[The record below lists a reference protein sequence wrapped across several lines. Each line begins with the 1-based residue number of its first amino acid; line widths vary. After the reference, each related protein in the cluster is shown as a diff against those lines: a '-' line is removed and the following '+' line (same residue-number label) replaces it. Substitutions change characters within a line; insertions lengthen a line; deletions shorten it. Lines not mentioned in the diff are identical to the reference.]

1 MRPFVSA
8 VFALAASMLGPL
20 AWAFGPF
27 TVRDIRL
34 VGVQRVEPGTVFGY
48 LPVKVGERLDEQRAS
63 QALRALY
70 ATGLFNDVRL
80 EVDGDVLVV
89 YLEERPS
96 IASVEI
102 SGAKDIP
109 ADAMKK
115 ALGELGLAESRI
127 FDRAL
132 LDRAEQ
138 EIKRQYLARGK
149 YAARVTATVTPLE
162 RNRVAVSLAVEEGAD
177 ARITEIRIIGN
188 RAFTERTLLD
198 QMSLTTSTWLSW
210 YTKTDQYAR
219 EKLAGDIER
228 LRSFYLNRG
237 YLEFAIVS
245 TQVSIDPD
253 REGVYVTINVSE
265 GERFTVSGY
274 RFSGNVLG
282 REKELESMMELRSGD
297 VFNGQRLADSTR
309 AMTELYG
316 SIGYAFAN
324 VNAIPE
330 VDREKRTVF
339 FNVTVDVGRRAYVRR
354 INISGNARSRDEVIR
369 RELRQFESAWYDTD
383 KIRLS
388 RLRLTRLG
396 YFTDVTIDTSPVPDA
411 PDQVDLNVNVTE
423 RSTGTFLVGVGFSST
438 DNLILTAS
446 VNQQNFLGTGKSL
459 GLNVNTGRTQ
469 QTIDLRTTDPYFT
482 ADGVSR
488 TFDVYSRRFNAE
500 ELQLGDYR
508 LLTQGVSLRFGV
520 PYTEIDRL
528 TFGLTY
534 ERNRIALGA
543 NPPSRYVEYVAAF
556 GESSWAVLGNL
567 GWLRDERDSPITP
580 TRGLYMASNVEFTL
594 PTGDLRYVRA
604 NFDAQYYKPLTKD
617 YTVGFYGSLA
627 RGWALDD
634 RLYPIFKN
642 YFAGG
647 IGSVRG
653 YEPASLGPRDSDGF
667 PRGGQSRVIGSFEFL
682 FPMPGTGNEQ
692 IVRMFTFVDVGNV
705 YADTID
711 LRELRYSTGLG
722 LTWLSPMGP
731 LKLSIGYPINKQPG
745 DRTQRFQFQI
755 GTGF

>member
-1 MRPFVSA
+1 MRLFVSA
-8 VFALAASMLGPL
+8 VFALVASMLGPL
-20 AWAFGPF
+20 AWAFDPF

-48 LPVKVGERLDEQRAS
+48 LPVKVGERLDEQRAA
-63 QALRALY
+63 QALRSLY

-80 EVDGDVLVV
+80 EVEGDVLVV

-96 IASVEI
+96 VASVEI

-109 ADAMKK
+109 AETMLK
-115 ALGELGLAESRI
+115 ALRDLGLAESRI

-132 LDRAEQ
+132 LERAEQ

-149 YAARVTATVTPLE
+149 YAAKVTATVTPLE
-162 RNRVAVSLAVEEGAD
+162 RNRVAVSLAIEEGAD

-188 RAFTERTLLD
+188 KAFTERTLLD
-198 QMSLTTSTWLSW
+198 QLSLTTPTWLSW
-210 YTKTDQYAR
+210 YTKSDQYAR
-219 EKLAGDIER
+219 EKLAGDLER

-237 YLEFAIVS
+237 YLEFAITS

-253 REGVYVTINVSE
+253 REGVYITVGISE

-274 RFSGNVLG
+274 RFSGNTLG
-282 REKELESMMELRSGD
+282 RDKELEAMMALRAGD
-297 VFNGQRLADSTR
+297 VFNGQRLAESTR

-330 VDREKRTVF
+330 VDREKRTVS
-339 FNVTVDVGRRAYVRR
+339 FNLAVDVGRRAYVRR

-388 RLRLTRLG
+388 RERLTRLG
-396 YFTDVTIDTSPVPDA
+396 YFTDVTIDTVPVPDA
-411 PDQVDLNVNVTE
+411 PDQVDLSVNVTE
-423 RSTGTFLVGVGFSST
+423 RSTGTFLIGVGFSST

-446 VNQQNFLGTGKSL
+446 VNQQNFLGSGKSL
-459 GLNVNTGRTQ
+459 SLNVNTGRTQ

-482 ADGVSR
+482 PEGVSR
-488 TFDVYSRRFNAE
+488 TFDIYSRRFNAD
-500 ELQLGDYR
+500 ELGLGDYR
-508 LLTQGVSLRFGV
+508 VLTQGVSLRFGV

-528 TFGLTY
+528 SFGLTY
-534 ERNRIALGA
+534 ERNRLELGS
-543 NPPSRYVEYVAAF
+543 NPPSRYVEYVDAY

-567 GWLRDERDSPITP
+567 GWLRDERDSPLTP
-580 TRGLYMASNVEFTL
+580 TRGLYLASNLEFTL

-604 NFDAQYYKPLTKD
+604 NFDAQYYKPLSKD
-617 YTVGFYGSLA
+617 YTVGFYGSIA
-627 RGWALDD
+627 RGWAYGDY
-634 RLYPIFKN
+634 LYPIFKN
-642 YFAGG
+642 YYAGG

-653 YEPASLGPRDSDGF
+653 YEPASLGPIDNDGL
-667 PRGGQSRVIGSFEFL
+667 PRGGQSKLIGSFEFL
-682 FPMPGTGNEQ
+682 FPLPGAGNEQ
-692 IVRMFTFVDVGNV
+692 IVRLFTFFDVGNV
-705 YADTID
+705 FAETID
-711 LRELRYSTGLG
+711 LGDLRYSAGLG
-722 LTWLSPMGP
+722 LTWLSPLGP
-731 LKLSIGYPINKQPG
+731 LKLSVGYPINKQPG
-745 DRTQRFQFQI
+745 DRTQRFQFQL

>member
-8 VFALAASMLGPL
+8 VFAVAASMLGPL
-20 AWAFGPF
+20 AWAFDPF

-48 LPVKVGERLDEQRAS
+48 LPVKVGERIDDQRAA

-80 EVDGDVLVV
+80 EVENDVLVV

-109 ADAMKK
+109 VETMLKAMR
-115 ALGELGLAESRI
+115 ELGLAESRI
-127 FDRAL
+127 FDRSL

-149 YAARVTATVTPLE
+149 YAARVTATVTPQE
-162 RNRVAVSLAVEEGAD
+162 RNRVGIALAIDEGAD

-188 RAFTERTLLD
+188 KAFSERMLLD
-198 QMSLTTSTWLSW
+198 QLSLTTPTWLSW

-219 EKLAGDIER
+219 EKLAGDLER
-228 LRSFYLNRG
+228 IRSFYLNRG
-237 YLEFAIVS
+237 YLEFAVTS

-253 REGVYVTINVSE
+253 REGVYITVNVSE
-265 GERFTVSGY
+265 GERYTVSGF
-274 RFSGNVLG
+274 RFRGNTLG
-282 REKELESMMELRSGD
+282 RDKELDSLMLVREGD

-309 AMTELYG
+309 SMTELYG

-388 RLRLTRLG
+388 RQRLTRLG

-438 DNLILTAS
+438 DSLILTAS
-446 VNQQNFLGTGKSL
+446 VNQQNFLGTGKAL
-459 GLNVNTGRTQ
+459 ALNVNTGRTQ
-469 QTIDLRTTDPYFT
+469 QTIDLRSTDPYFT

-488 TFDVYSRRFNAE
+488 TFEMYSRRFNADQ
-500 ELQLGDYR
+500 LGLGDYR
-508 LLTQGVSLRFGV
+508 TLTQGVGLRFGL
-520 PYTEIDRL
+520 PYTEVDRVS
-528 TFGLTY
+528 FGVTY
-534 ERNRIALGA
+534 ERNTLSLGTNA
-543 NPPSRYVEYVAAF
+543 PARFEEYVAAF
-556 GESSWAVLGNL
+556 GESSWAVLGTL
-567 GWLRDERDSPITP
+567 GWLRDERDSPLTP
-580 TRGLYMASNVEFTL
+580 TRGLLMTSNIEFTL
-594 PTGDLRYVRA
+594 PVGDLRYVRA
-604 NFDAQYYKPLTKD
+604 NFDTQYYKPLTKD
-617 YTVGFYGSLA
+617 YTIGLFGSIA
-627 RGWALDD
+627 RGLSWGDN
-634 RLYPIFKN
+634 LYPIFKN
-642 YFAGG
+642 YYAGG

-653 YEPASLGPRDSDGF
+653 FEPASLGPRDSDGF
-667 PRGGQSRVIGSFEFL
+667 PRGGQSKLVGSVEFM

-692 IVRMFTFVDVGNV
+692 IVRMFTFLDVGNV
-705 YADTID
+705 FPDTINLGD
-711 LRELRYSTGLG
+711 LRYSAGLG
-722 LTWLSPMGP
+722 LNWLSPLGP
-731 LKLSIGYPINKQPG
+731 LKLSLGYPINKQDG